1 MSEEKKEI
9 FEENLNR
16 DKATETVEE
25 GNDGLEVELEEE
37 NKENT
42 TSEVKEEQKEQEKIE
57 ETCEVKILKLELE
70 IQEWKNSYTR
80 KLAEF
85 QNFTKRKENEVLEMK
100 KYASEGIIIKL
111 LDNVDNLERAVAASE
126 ETKNFDSL
134 VEGVNMILN
143 NLKHLL
149 KEEEVEAVEVE
160 TGTEFNPYEHQA
172 MMTESKED
180 LDDNVVVQIFQ
191 KGYKLKG
198 KVIRPAMVTVN
209 KK

>member
-25 GNDGLEVELEEE
+25 GNDGLEVELDEE

-80 KLAEF
+80 NL
-85 QNFTKRKENEVLEMK
+85 QNFKTLQKEKKMK
-100 KYASEGIIIKL
+100 
-111 LDNVDNLERAVAASE
+111 
-126 ETKNFDSL
+126 F
-134 VEGVNMILN
+134 
-143 NLKHLL
+143 LK
-149 KEEEVEAVEVE
+149 
-160 TGTEFNPYEHQA
+160 
-172 MMTESKED
+172 
-180 LDDNVVVQIFQ
+180 
-191 KGYKLKG
+191 
-198 KVIRPAMVTVN
+198 
-209 KK
+209 